1 MRYKFAEYE
10 LDTERELLI
19 GPAGPIALRPR
30 PLRMLQHL
38 LDAAPAVVTRDELM
52 DTLWGHHALS
62 VNVVTQTISELRQ
75 ALDDQ
80 SSSPRF
86 IETRHRLGYAFVAPF
101 VKLGSSAVAENI
113 RSNDGV
119 DLPSAAATLAPV
131 PAGDVQKL
139 AVRTLRGWWAA
150 ALVASAVVLIVGAMV
165 FTQFRDENAT
175 PSSAIPGTRPVISI
189 VAAPER
195 VAEAALLRLRLVAAE
210 DVIVMEPDSASLV
223 APSANGPSQLRIDA
237 SGAWSLHAG
246 DDRMLQHGDAARGDF
261 AARSSALT
269 AAVRAA
275 LQLPPRTVNEPGWP
289 SDSAALETL
298 ANAAQALY
306 WDDLDGARSGLR
318 LALTDLD
325 APASLR
331 LLQSRANRRAGDW
344 EEARAVLAA
353 ASEAA
358 GHSAP
363 GRLLVDAQRADLNGA
378 SAEAMA
384 ALRAYHHLVP
394 EDIDSTIALVDRQ
407 LHARQWQAAD
417 STLRELK
424 AQSPWLGDDVLRVPR
439 ARLALGL
446 QKPDEALDLLQ
457 PVFENAQRYPARIL
471 VVAWQIRSKIEQDR
485 GLGEQTLKA
494 LEPYIVTA
502 TPDLALLAGKVA
514 RARAD
519 ITLAERA
526 FATAS
531 SGYAVQGRHGEQRR
545 ADLEAAQLD
554 LDRGKAAEAS
564 ERMQALL
571 TASQKAGEPAL
582 LVDINTALGLAYTKA
597 GKRDMASHTLDR
609 AIDLAARNDDP
620 AREAVASLNRGVLMV
635 HVGRLDE
642 AEAAFARSA
651 SLFKH
656 AEDPRGETTA
666 LASVAAIAARRG
678 NNAQAREAHANVLER
693 QRQFGSA
700 MEVGRAAFNL
710 GIIERE
716 LGELD
721 AAIKH
726 FDEAFTVLLGADAID
741 FVLQVAASRAELQL
755 LRGHADRASA
765 ALSEVHQFADQ
776 GSPMRRAA
784 VLAAA
789 GRIAES
795 AGDAAGAV
803 KQFQQARDLREEAG
817 SRAWVLATDL
827 LLLRVEL
834 RKSPGSDRL
843 RVRLEGIEE
852 EFKRIGEDRDALFTG
867 LIAAESALAAGNS
880 AAAQTI
886 MNRVR
891 EPVQQSGN
899 RPQQQQADWI
909 LAGLATGDERDERLL
924 RLGKIAESEGFGT
937 LARLAEVARLPGGGA
952 ARSTRLDQL
961 DAAKL
966 GGIVAAPSAAFQ

>member
-1 MRYKFAEYE
+1 MRYKFAEFE

-19 GPAGPIALRPR
+19 GPAGPITLRPR

-38 LDAAPAVVTRDELM
+38 IDAAPAVVSRDELM

-86 IETRHRLGYAFVAPF
+86 IETRHRLGYAFVAPY
-101 VKLGSSAVAENI
+101 VRLAALPVAATVDPNDGFDT
-113 RSNDGV
+113 RAAASRAPTSSNDM
-119 DLPSAAATLAPV
+119 PTRSAHAPRPWRAAAWVALAI
-131 PAGDVQKL
+131 
-139 AVRTLRGWWAA
+139 
-150 ALVASAVVLIVGAMV
+150 VLIGSTAMSLR
-165 FTQFRDENAT
+165 FRGDAAT
-175 PSSAIPGTRPVISI
+175 SGTAVPGTRPVIAI
-189 VAAPER
+189 TAAPER
-195 VAEAALLRLRLVAAE
+195 VAEAALLRLRLTAAE
-210 DVIVMEPDSASLV
+210 DVIVLEPDSAALFT
-223 APSANGPSQLRIDA
+223 PSANGPRQLRIDA

-246 DDRMLQHGDAARGDF
+246 DDSLLQQGDASSGDF
-261 AARSSALT
+261 ASRSNTLT
-269 AAVRAA
+269 TVVRAA
-275 LQLPPRTVNEPGWP
+275 LQLPPRTATKPGWP

-325 APASLR
+325 PPASLR
-331 LLQSRANRRAGDW
+331 LLQARADRRAGDW
-344 EEARAVLAA
+344 SAAAAVLQTVAD
-353 ASEAA
+353 AA
-358 GHSAP
+358 GHSTP

-394 EDIDSTIALVDRQ
+394 EDVDNTIALVDQQ
-407 LHARQWQAAD
+407 LLARQWQAAD
-417 STLRELK
+417 TTLTEL
-424 AQSPWLGDDVLRVPR
+424 ASQSPWLADDALRVPR
-439 ARLALGL
+439 ARLAIGQ
-446 QKPDEALDLLQ
+446 QKPDVALALLQ
-457 PVFENAQRYPARIL
+457 PVFEKSDRYPARTL
-471 VVAWQIRSKIEQDR
+471 VAAWQLRSKIEQDR
-485 GLGEQTLKA
+485 GQGDQTLRA
-494 LEPYIVTA
+494 LEPHIVTA

-519 ITLAERA
+519 VALAERA

-531 SGYAVQGRHGEQRR
+531 SGFAVQGRHGEQRR

-554 LDRGKAAEAS
+554 LDRGKAAEAG

-571 TASQKAGEPAL
+571 AVSEKAGEPAL
-582 LVDINTALGLAYTKA
+582 LIDINTALGLAYTKA
-597 GKRDMASHTLDR
+597 GKRDMASGTLDR
-609 AIDLAARNDDP
+609 AIDIAARNDDP
-620 AREAVASLNRGVLMV
+620 AREAVAVLNRGVLMV

-651 SLFKH
+651 SLFRV
-656 AEDPRGETTA
+656 AEDPRGETAA

-678 NNAQAREAHANVLER
+678 NNEQAREGHAQVLER

-716 LGELD
+716 LGDLD
-721 AAIKH
+721 AAIEH

-755 LRGHADRASA
+755 LRGHADRATE
-765 ALSEVHQFADQ
+765 ALAEVDQFADQ

-789 GRIAES
+789 GRVAEF
-795 AGDAAGAV
+795 AGDAASAV
-803 KQFQQARDLREEAG
+803 THFQQARDLREQAG
-817 SRAWVLATDL
+817 ARAWVLATDL
-827 LLLRVEL
+827 LLLRIEL

-843 RVRLEGIEE
+843 LVRLEAIEG
-852 EFKRIGEDRDALFTG
+852 EFKRMGEDRDALFAG

-880 AAAQTI
+880 SAAQTI

-891 EPVQQSGN
+891 EPVLQSGN
-899 RPQQQQADWI
+899 RPQQQQAEWI
-909 LAGLATGDERDERLL
+909 LAGMATGDERDERLL
-924 RLGKIAESEGFGT
+924 RLARIAASEGFGALSL
-937 LARLAEVARLPGGGA
+937 LAGVTRLPTSGP
-952 ARSTRLDQL
+952 ARSTKLNEL
-961 DAAKL
+961 EAAKL